1 MNRIIG
7 YTTIDQQYS
16 SKTLTDLELA
26 KRDLLNHFH
35 IKKGEKWTD
44 PNFGSDLSI
53 YIFQPLDDV
62 TFNEIKEAVYEV
74 ISYDPRFDLRS
85 DNIVVDQDSHSVTV
99 DIELVYLPTVTDTDL
114 QIKFDT
120 EFAQSTEF

>member
-16 SKTLTDLELA
+16 SKTLTNLELA

-85 DNIVVDQDSHSVTV
+85 DNIVVNQDSHSVTV

>member
-53 YIFQPLDDV
+53 YIFQPLDDA

-85 DNIVVDQDSHSVTV
+85 DNIIVNQDSHSVTV
-99 DIELVYLPTVTDTDL
+99 DIELVYLPSVTDTDL